1 MLESIFILFNVLA
14 FLFMVLAFIPIN
26 KEGQS
31 RDAEESYFDVETRS
45 TIPVFSFLAFGLLML
60 VALMSV
66 YIEIPFCAAAIK
78 SITVNGNISNYT
90 YVGTS
95 GNFTSSVMSCSYLT
109 YKDGWPLAYLYGGL
123 GMMMLAYAILSSLIT
138 GFGTLVSTFS
148 RAR

>member
-14 FLFMVLAFIPIN
+14 FIFMILAFIPIN

-31 RDAEESYFDVETRS
+31 RDAEEDYFDVETRS
-45 TIPVFSFLAFGLLML
+45 TIPIFAFIAFGLLML

-66 YIEIPFCAAAIK
+66 YIEIPFCATAIK
-78 SITVNGNISNYT
+78 SITVNGNVSNYT
-90 YVGTS
+90 YVGS
-95 GNFTSSVMSCSYLT
+95 AGNFSSDVVSCAYLT
-109 YKDGWPLAYLYGGL
+109 YKDGWPLGYLYGGL
-123 GMMMLAYAILSSLIT
+123 GMVMLVYAILSSLIT